1 MTWILFVWLSGNPQL
16 SGESG
21 WLRYPSKAQ
30 CEIKRAWYLQ
40 RLTLNDG
47 TKATQW
53 VAECLEVNK

>member
-1 MTWILFVWLSGNPQL
+1 MHWLLFVWLAG
-16 SGESG
+16 SGEPENG
-21 WLRYPSKAQ
+21 YLPFETKAQ